1 MASSDYRW
9 TGNGPTNDYHSLVN
23 WTGPFY
29 GPDADDRAIFPYGA
43 AQTVVLIDA
52 PVFVGSWEV
61 TGDGIHS
68 GPFYAFVIAAATP
81 VVFSSGLSG
90 TAETMTLFN
99 NGSIS
104 FFSPGYQ
111 ASASGATFEG
121 SGIVEFNDNSTAW
134 RAQFDMSGGSVIF
147 RDEST
152 AADSYFDLDG
162 TTSVVEF
169 RNTSTAASSRI
180 DHAGITRFVDQA
192 SAGRALIFSN
202 GDVQFLDQASAGTSL
217 IRYFKELRF
226 QGSSTA
232 ASAQLD
238 GDWNPSSTIV
248 FAYTSDA
255 GNARID
261 GKGVTFGGQS
271 SAAAA
276 LLFVEVITFNG
287 NATGGSATITVDA
300 ATFDGHSSAQN
311 ATIKTASI
319 ALKGNATAGSARLTI
334 AQTADFSATAG
345 LNGDHRITADSFNGA
360 GNLLLGTNELT
371 LGAAGG
377 SSAISGS
384 INGTG
389 GSLVKAGTGRLVL
402 SGAVDQSGGT
412 RVDGG
417 IVQLDGAA
425 QGNITVSNG
434 GRLAGSGQIIGTLMA
449 QAGGVLGPGLADTG
463 QEGFGTLS
471 VTGSVKA
478 NAGSTFLIQLG
489 GPSGTE
495 HDTLV
500 LGNRLL
506 SISYTGGTGN
516 DVVLTNEGVLV
527 AGSAGRETVSATKAP
542 AGQPL
547 DTLLADKII
556 GMGGN
561 DKLLGDAG
569 TDTIQGGTGDDQID
583 GGKGS
588 DTADYSDKTKAVVVT
603 LDGSHEVRVKVKGRA
618 EDTLTSVENLIGG
631 SKADTFTGD
640 RKANS
645 FEGGHGKD
653 ILKGNGGKDAFVF
666 SVAPGKANADTI
678 LDFKHKT
685 DSIALDDKVFA
696 ALGVTLDAAEFHA
709 RKGAS
714 KAHDADDRII
724 YDKSS
729 GKLYYDA
736 DGSDGPARAMLFAT
750 LSNKAALT
758 VGDFDIV

>member
-1 MASSDYRW
+1 
-9 TGNGPTNDYHSLVN
+9 
-23 WTGPFY
+23 
-29 GPDADDRAIFPYGA
+29 
-43 AQTVVLIDA
+43 
-52 PVFVGSWEV
+52 
-61 TGDGIHS
+61 
-68 GPFYAFVIAAATP
+68 
-81 VVFSSGLSG
+81 
-90 TAETMTLFN
+90 
-99 NGSIS
+99 
-104 FFSPGYQ
+104 
-111 ASASGATFEG
+111 
-121 SGIVEFNDNSTAW
+121 
-134 RAQFDMSGGSVIF
+134 
-147 RDEST
+147 
-152 AADSYFDLDG
+152 
-162 TTSVVEF
+162 
-169 RNTSTAASSRI
+169 
-180 DHAGITRFVDQA
+180 
-192 SAGRALIFSN
+192 
-202 GDVQFLDQASAGTSL
+202 
-217 IRYFKELRF
+217 
-226 QGSSTA
+226 
-232 ASAQLD
+232 
-238 GDWNPSSTIV
+238 
-248 FAYTSDA
+248 
-255 GNARID
+255 
-261 GKGVTFGGQS
+261 
-271 SAAAA
+271 
-276 LLFVEVITFNG
+276 
-287 NATGGSATITVDA
+287 
-300 ATFDGHSSAQN
+300 
-311 ATIKTASI
+311 
-319 ALKGNATAGSARLTI
+319 
-334 AQTADFSATAG
+334 
-345 LNGDHRITADSFNGA
+345 
-360 GNLLLGTNELT
+360 
-371 LGAAGG
+371 
-377 SSAISGS
+377 
-384 INGTG
+384 
-389 GSLVKAGTGRLVL
+389 
-402 SGAVDQSGGT
+402 
-412 RVDGG
+412 
-417 IVQLDGAA
+417 
-425 QGNITVSNG
+425 
-434 GRLAGSGQIIGTLMA
+434 MA

-495 HDTLV
+495 HDTLAVAGTIAVDGANLSVALSGFTPSLSTRQSWVVIDNDGTDAIEGRFAGLWQGDTLV

-527 AGSAGRETVSATKAP
+527 LGSAGRETVSATKAP

-547 DTLLADKII
+547 ATVLADNII

-561 DKLLGDAG
+561 DKLRGDAG
-569 TDTIQGGTGDDQID
+569 NDTIQGGTGDDQID

-666 SVAPGKANADTI
+666 SVAPGKASADTI

-709 RKGAS
+709 RKGAT

-736 DGSDGPARAMLFAT
+736 DGSDGPARAMLFGT